1 MIDPK
6 VVRNYAACLFEN
18 VKSDK
23 EHQLVLDQILLFN
36 DIILSSDL
44 IYFAFCS
51 PVVSNFEKLKL
62 IKALDKKLR
71 FEKIVSQ
78 FLEVIV
84 KNARFK
90 ILTAIVTGYEKL
102 LADSRGIK
110 TVLVEAANKPGKK
123 ELDVIKGFLE
133 NKLKKI
139 VEINILE
146 NKELIGGVVIKHDSL
161 LYDYSVAGA
170 IDRAALIAKGARV

>member
-18 VKSDK
+18 IKSDK
-23 EHQLVLDQILLFN
+23 ERQLVLDQISLFN
-36 DIILSSDL
+36 KIILSSDL

-51 PVVSNFEKLKL
+51 PVISHSEKLKL
-62 IKALDKKLR
+62 IEALDKKLR

-78 FLEVIV
+78 FFGVIV

-90 ILTAIVTGYEKL
+90 ILTAIVAGYEKL
-102 LADSRGIK
+102 LTESRGIK
-110 TVLVEAANKPGKK
+110 SVVVEAANKPGKK
-123 ELDVIKGFLE
+123 ELDVIRKFLE

-139 VEINILE
+139 VEINLHE

-170 IDRAALIAKGARV
+170 IERAALVAKGARV